1 MPFLA
6 ISCFLMYA
14 NLIAAVRY
22 IQRGNG
28 AIGPAL
34 PSAGH
39 MVACMVSSVGFLFGM
54 ELIVFDRSGGIA
66 GDAYNWT
73 PIFYLAFGVISLL
86 LFGMKLYGKVR
97 QPAGNQDVGMV
108 FGMTLWAVVA
118 SMYICTVTIDHLSF
132 FRDRE
137 HTGQMDVSYSGE
149 QMTCSGGMILV
160 RITGNTAVY
169 RCPQSLR
176 LGRDYAAPFVPW
188 PSYIEGSSTKLRAK
202 IDALLGGQSK
212 KQGVVAVPA
221 GDIKVMPNAGAD

>member
-34 PSAGH
+34 LSAGH

-73 PIFYLAFGVISLL
+73 PVFYLAFGVISLL
-86 LFGMKLYGKVR
+86 LFGVKLYGKVR
-97 QPAGNQDVGMV
+97 QRPEIKRCHGLRDDAVG
-108 FGMTLWAVVA
+108 
-118 SMYICTVTIDHLSF
+118 C
-132 FRDRE
+132 
-137 HTGQMDVSYSGE
+137 
-149 QMTCSGGMILV
+149 
-160 RITGNTAVY
+160 
-169 RCPQSLR
+169 
-176 LGRDYAAPFVPW
+176 
-188 PSYIEGSSTKLRAK
+188 
-202 IDALLGGQSK
+202 GGQHVYLRYDYRSS
-212 KQGVVAVPA
+212 QLLPRSRTYRPDGRVLFW
-221 GDIKVMPNAGAD
+221 